1 MTPAG
6 WKKWNAC
13 AIVSVSCGSE
23 RLKPK
28 AAVTRRGIGTTLAE
42 RRHFELALDEDTNGS
57 RIPREPIKAGVT
69 VQGLTVTKM
78 PLVDISIGVP
88 INQAPAIN

>member
-6 WKKWNAC
+6 WKKWNGC

-42 RRHFELALDEDTNGS
+42 RTHFALALDDTNGS
-57 RIPREPIKAGVT
+57 PIPRGPIKAGVT

-78 PLVDISIGVP
+78 PLADISIRVP
-88 INQAPAIN
+88 RNQAPAIN